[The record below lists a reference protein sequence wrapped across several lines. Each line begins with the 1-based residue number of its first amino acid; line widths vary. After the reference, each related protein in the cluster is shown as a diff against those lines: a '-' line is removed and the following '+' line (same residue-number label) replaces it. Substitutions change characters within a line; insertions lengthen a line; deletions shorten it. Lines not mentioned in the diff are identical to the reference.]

1 MTEPTTGQ
9 ILTLVLAILLFTA
22 GGLVSLA
29 RVWWDRESLRVAAK
43 ACLWGGLTVS
53 LGVLV
58 WHGVTR
64 GGGRWLPLEDNFQ
77 AFIWLAV
84 LLTGFV
90 LYVQR
95 TRPLGGLDWFVMPL
109 VVVLLIAAVVLGKAK
124 PQEYVDT
131 TWSWVHRVTSYTG
144 AAAFGIAGAAGA
156 MFLLAHRRLRHKT
169 PAHGPGLGSLERLE
183 RITFS
188 SVTLGFAL
196 LTIGL
201 VTGIVRVYREGGQTK
216 LGEHWFTSPKV
227 VGAFA
232 VWVVYAVVLHA
243 PINPSFRGRKVA
255 ILSIVGLVLMIGT
268 LIAVNFMPAS
278 APPSQAAMGV
288 R

>member
-1 MTEPTTGQ
+1 MTEPTAGQ
-9 ILTLVLAILLFTA
+9 IIVLVLAILLFAA

-29 RVWWDRESLRVAAK
+29 RVWWDRESLRIAAK
-43 ACLWGGLTVS
+43 ACLWSGLTVS

-64 GGGRWLPLEDNFQ
+64 REGRWLPLEDNFQ
-77 AFIWLAV
+77 AFIWLAA
-84 LLTGFV
+84 LLAGFV

-95 TRPLGGLDWFVMPL
+95 TRPLGGLDWFVVPI
-109 VVVLLIAAVVLGKAK
+109 VIVLLIAAVVLGKAK

-156 MFLLAHRRLRHKT
+156 MYLLASRRLRHKT
-169 PAHGPGLGSLERLE
+169 PAHGPALGSLERLE

-201 VTGIVRVYREGGQTK
+201 VTGIVRILRDGGSTK

-232 VWVVYAVVLHA
+232 VWVVYAIVLHA

-255 ILSIVGLVLMIGT
+255 VLSIVGLVLMIGT
-268 LIAVNFMPAS
+268 LVAVNFMPAAS
-278 APPSQAAMGV
+278 PQAAAATGV

>member
-1 MTEPTTGQ
+1 MTEPTTAQ
-9 ILTLVLAILLFTA
+9 IITLVLAILLFTA

-29 RVWWDRESLRVAAK
+29 RVWWDRESLRIAAK
-43 ACLWGGLTVS
+43 ACLWGGFSVS
-53 LGVLV
+53 LGVLI
-58 WHGVTR
+58 WHGVTLR
-64 GGGRWLPLEDNFQ
+64 GGRWLPLEDNFQ
-77 AFIWLAV
+77 AFIWLA
-84 LLTGFV
+84 LLLAGFV

-95 TRPLGGLDWFVMPL
+95 TRPLRGLDWFVMPL
-109 VVVLLIAAVVLGKAK
+109 VVVLLVAAVVFGTAK

-156 MFLLAHRRLRHKT
+156 MFLIANRRLRDKAI
-169 PAHGPGLGSLERLE
+169 PPHGPGFGSLERLE

-188 SVTLGFAL
+188 AVTLGFAL

-201 VTGIVRVYREGGQTK
+201 ITGIVRVLREGGQTR
-216 LGEHWFTSPKV
+216 LGTHWFASPKV

-268 LIAVNFMPAS
+268 LVAANFVPS
-278 APPSQAAMGV
+278 APATTAGV